1 MRLKTSGQ
9 RVCSFGLTNDAVE
22 SMGVGWML
30 DGWIEDGNDESNLE
44 QITDLVSLMQSMRK
58 FTGAKG
64 EDQALLSSLELSL
77 GMSISRSK
85 LLTPFPH
92 HLMFRRSE
100 AGVSGHHGHIESIQ
114 VPLCSPVNI

>member
-22 SMGVGWML
+22 SMGVAWML

-44 QITDLVSLMQSMRK
+44 QITDLIGLMQSMRK

-64 EDQALLSSLELSL
+64 EAECQYVQISSY
-77 GMSISRSK
+77 
-85 LLTPFPH
+85 PH
-92 HLMFRRSE
+92 
-100 AGVSGHHGHIESIQ
+100 
-114 VPLCSPVNI
+114 

>member
-58 FTGAKG
+58 FTGAKVWLC
-64 EDQALLSSLELSL
+64 LLERCLSL
-77 GMSISRSK
+77 I
-85 LLTPFPH
+85 LLIPE
-92 HLMFRRSE
+92 LYSA
-100 AGVSGHHGHIESIQ
+100 AGVKDNSKTSH
-114 VPLCSPVNI
+114 VKMMPALSPHASLGF